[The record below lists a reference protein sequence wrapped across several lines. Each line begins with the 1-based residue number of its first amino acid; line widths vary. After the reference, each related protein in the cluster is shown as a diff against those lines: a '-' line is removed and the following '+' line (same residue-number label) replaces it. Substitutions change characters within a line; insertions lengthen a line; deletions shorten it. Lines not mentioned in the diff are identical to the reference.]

1 MMMTKEQLIQM
12 VAEKLAKRDCFQKIV
27 DSIFEQL
34 TLELA
39 AGKSFTITGF
49 GNFSVREMPKRKGFN
64 PAIEKFMMLPPKL
77 KVYFKTSD
85 ILKNR
90 INT

>member
-1 MMMTKEQLIQM
+1 MTKEQLIQM
-12 VAEKLAKRDCFQKIV
+12 VAEKTGKTKIVSKKIV